1 MFITYMERTYTG
13 EAERMREW
21 KKLAKAVSVP
31 IVENPRLV
39 TERHKRAMAVVQQ
52 ELGGGDDMAG

>member
-1 MFITYMERTYTG
+1 MFITYIEKSYDV

-21 KKLAKAVSVP
+21 KKLAKAVGVP

-39 TERHKRAMAVVQQ
+39 AERHKRAMEVVRR
-52 ELGGGDDMAG
+52 ELGSGDDG